1 MDDVENSTVLIF
13 VRNFL
18 CWDEENIISA
28 VEVTLDKNGNA
39 QFFLPTVESH
49 NQIRISAFRQTET
62 SKSYQNSLSLIS
74 KAIKCNCLDDLHT
87 YESSVLLQPLLSS
100 GYDKIQ
106 LWPYSPQLTT
116 DSLGNL
122 RFALLSN
129 NLTANRQLFLEAM
142 TIHGKHLFRRL
153 TQDESESREA
163 CIDQDGELGHYKC
176 TGLSGPGQ
184 LGEIKC
190 LSGWQGRNCLKAV
203 CDNGCGDYGFCVSP
217 GRCICL
223 KGWSGKLCATF
234 SRYPGCQNS
243 SGPSGTDC
251 GWWGRWKVGWG
262 GKRGFR
268 LMSKEL
274 NRTNPSVDAS
284 VQEDADASDIRT
296 WFTTSVEVQLED
308 DWRTESRASIYYLE
322 TNPAAATQNEYVMD
336 VFHLKGADDYQNSV
350 RSQNKS
356 TLGLRFSTDASSPSQ
371 PIRLRLEPPASDNN
385 PDTITDKTAASPTEG
400 QNGSIHSYCFVR
412 ISDSALKGMED
423 ENNKVFDLTMYLD
436 LIKDYANSPYTS
448 VHVNYVRDAFRWVG
462 LTAKPMHSYPLV
474 QQTRPCPV
482 YAISRQGPLNS
493 AIMMERNVNLL
504 DIKKQPRLRTFFPEV
519 WLFDAQPMKT
529 YSGHEI
535 SNRSWQGLEYNLTT
549 PDSLTAWVASAYCL
563 TRTRGLWIANSSEL
577 LVTLPFSL
585 DIRIPKEV
593 KRYETVRL
601 PVNLAMRTIRPVGS
615 KQDKLCLAVK
625 VSIQEHPT
633 FRLESSPISIQCL
646 CEGETKMLHF
656 NVKPIR
662 LGKMPVIVRAIGQ
675 SDSIICSKGFNL
687 AVDKY
692 FV

>member
-1 MDDVENSTVLIF
+1 M
-13 VRNFL
+13 
-18 CWDEENIISA
+18 
-28 VEVTLDKNGNA
+28 
-39 QFFLPTVESH
+39 
-49 NQIRISAFRQTET
+49 
-62 SKSYQNSLSLIS
+62 
-74 KAIKCNCLDDLHT
+74 
-87 YESSVLLQPLLSS
+87 
-100 GYDKIQ
+100 
-106 LWPYSPQLTT
+106 
-116 DSLGNL
+116 
-122 RFALLSN
+122 
-129 NLTANRQLFLEAM
+129 
-142 TIHGKHLFRRL
+142 

-176 TGLSGPGQ
+176 TGLSGPGR

-203 CDNGCGDYGFCVSP
+203 CDNGCGNNGFCVSP
-217 GRCICL
+217 GCCICL
-223 KGWSGKLCATF
+223 KGWSGKLCSTF
-234 SRYPGCQNS
+234 SRHPGFQNS
-243 SGPSGTDC
+243 SEPSGTNC
-251 GWWGRWKVGWG
+251 GWRG
-262 GKRGFR
+262 GQGGFSF
-268 LMSKEL
+268 MSQESILTK
-274 NRTNPSVDAS
+274 PSVDAS
-284 VQEDADASDIRT
+284 VQEDADASEIRT
-296 WFTTSVEVQLED
+296 LFTTSVEVQLED

-322 TNPAAATQNEYVMD
+322 TNPAAATQNEYVID

-350 RSQNKS
+350 RSQNNS

-371 PIRLRLEPPASDNN
+371 PIRLRLEPPAPDNN
-385 PDTITDKTAASPTEG
+385 PDTITAASPTEG

-436 LIKDYANSPYTS
+436 LIKDYASSPYTS
-448 VHVNYVRDAFRWVG
+448 VHVNSVRDAFQWVG
-462 LTAKPMHSYPLV
+462 LTAKPMHTYPLLHR
-474 QQTRPCPV
+474 TRACPI
-482 YAISRQGPLNS
+482 YALSRQRPYTS
-493 AIMMERNVNLL
+493 ATMMEKNINLL
-504 DIKKQPRLRTFFPEV
+504 DIRKQLTLRIFFPEI

-633 FRLESSPISIQCL
+633 FRLESSPINIQCL

-662 LGKMPVIVRAIGQ
+662 LGKMPVIVKAIGQ

-687 AVDKY
+687 TVDKY